1 MPKWEN
7 NLTEA
12 QIIGVIIQTFSTSSM
27 FIVLWSMNGIFVA
40 VLLVVL
46 VILFLKPSI
55 DRRKKIRSIP
65 GMSKL
70 DSLDSQR
77 GHQLLLLLL
86 LFSNAIIVPVIS
98 GIPIAPAVALLL
110 YLMIAGVLFYVIWK
124 KLDLGN

>member
-1 MPKWEN
+1 MGKN

-70 DSLDSQR
+70 DSLDS
-77 GHQLLLLLL
+77 L
-86 LFSNAIIVPVIS
+86 
-98 GIPIAPAVALLL
+98 
-110 YLMIAGVLFYVIWK
+110 
-124 KLDLGN
+124 